1 MPWSDVLVMMTS
13 CRTKPGLTTTFQ
25 IRRAAGGAV
34 ASFRL
39 LRHNWP
45 RPRSETSPEPLPF
58 HLDPTQHGRRG
69 FCRIG
74 MSCAIRRSPRGS
86 IQRPKR
92 GKKLKMPPRINIP
105 ATMTRIQNLDGS
117 RSQRM
122 KVPTFVG
129 TRRSINAKYLFSPN
143 MTEAMPIPIRASVKA
158 PHHNNAAWG
167 AKPTGG
173 GVFLR
178 PGCAQRKSAAR
189 SLGHAEPSEVLSTRC
204 PCLRRGTTRHRHR
217 EMPIK
222 QKPPGVTPN
231 GFSSRLPVSWFCRQ
245 IQTAFSPFVPFES
258 PAVSRSADS
267 ACA

>member
-1 MPWSDVLVMMTS
+1 
-13 CRTKPGLTTTFQ
+13 
-25 IRRAAGGAV
+25 
-34 ASFRL
+34 
-39 LRHNWP
+39 
-45 RPRSETSPEPLPF
+45 
-58 HLDPTQHGRRG
+58 
-69 FCRIG
+69 
-74 MSCAIRRSPRGS
+74 
-86 IQRPKR
+86 
-92 GKKLKMPPRINIP
+92 
-105 ATMTRIQNLDGS
+105 
-117 RSQRM
+117 M

-178 PGCAQRKSAAR
+178 TGCAQRKSAVR
-189 SLGHAEPSEVLSTRC
+189 L
-204 PCLRRGTTRHRHR
+204 
-217 EMPIK
+217 PIK

-258 PAVSRSADS
+258 PAVSRSADG